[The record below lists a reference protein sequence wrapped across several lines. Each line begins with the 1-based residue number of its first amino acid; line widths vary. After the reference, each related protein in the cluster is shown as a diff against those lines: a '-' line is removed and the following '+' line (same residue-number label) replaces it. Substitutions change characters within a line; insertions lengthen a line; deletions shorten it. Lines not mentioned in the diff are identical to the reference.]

1 MFLASN
7 ISLFYIDEKVPIPY
21 SLKKKDLM
29 LLVNKEKNQ
38 SLGITNCL
46 QIFWMLECCPTWL
59 SGHLIRLFSLR
70 SPGLGCSWLSSPWDR

>member
-29 LLVNKEKNQ
+29 LLVNKGKNQ

-46 QIFWMLECCPTWL
+46 QNFSFSRM
-59 SGHLIRLFSLR
+59 IRDNK
-70 SPGLGCSWLSSPWDR
+70 SSDLV